1 MEKKMTEVSRNIVL
15 DLLPVYLAG
24 EASKETQ
31 DLINAFARSDA
42 EIARLIES
50 DSELF
55 LTQSINL
62 PCSSDL
68 SITTLQKIRREFKRR
83 MVLVA
88 VFTLFILMLP
98 LIAMQ
103 FTNEVN
109 WSAADF
115 LVMGSLLMLA
125 GLSYVFLLSL
135 ARHWSYRLAAAL
147 CALAS
152 LLLIWVNLAV
162 GIIGATNNPLN
173 LLFAGVIL
181 VVLVSVL
188 NAKRSHEIL
197 AKGMY
202 TAATL
207 QMVIPILVLTLG
219 DEQLA
224 LDQQGFT
231 SLIACGVLAAMF
243 LLAGLLF
250 SRNKQL

>member
-1 MEKKMTEVSRNIVL
+1 MTEVSRNIVL

-24 EASKETQ
+24 EASTETQ

-55 LTQSINL
+55 LTKSINL

-88 VFTLFILMLP
+88 VFTLLVLMLP

-115 LVMGSLLMLA
+115 LVMGGLLMLA
-125 GLSYVFLLSL
+125 GLSYVFLLSF
-135 ARHWSYRLAAAL
+135 AQHWSYRLAAAL

-162 GIIGATNNPLN
+162 GIIGAANNPLN

-188 NAKRSHEIL
+188 NAKRNHGIL
-197 AKGMY
+197 VKGMY

-207 QMVIPILVLTLG
+207 QMIIPILVLTLG
-219 DEQLA
+219 DEQLV

-231 SLIACGVLAAMF
+231 SMMVCGILAAMF
-243 LLAGLLF
+243 VVSGVLF
-250 SRNKQL
+250 DRNKQACS